1 MEGIIPLHFA
11 GQAGKTEVAKV
22 LLRSGAAESIH
33 IENSNGKTPVQ
44 LAKESGH
51 SDTLKLVSYDYGSYT
66 FPLPLENYF
75 RKLRKCAKGKLTFCD
90 HVKIDWGLNQAD
102 DFTDDVIELT
112 DIKTSLSDDEAL
124 NDVRLSS
131 KGKSGPPTPP
141 RHRRNLPPRP
151 VSQMIMPSSRQGRS
165 QEPTSMSSLLA
176 GLSLQSN
183 DSHHGLA
190 NSPWTRDMSASSNA
204 SPVVMRRKAPVPP
217 RTTGETVPISVR
229 QSVALPSSTNVA
241 TGSTFGHGVKSWQ
254 DETSPSDVTESPPPI
269 PPIRCPSVSRPVR
282 PTGPPSPPKPQ
293 FHDTP
298 TRASPPPDMRT
309 NPDTERRPPPLPPA
323 PKRAIDL
330 KPDFPPVPT
339 HKRSKSDGKVPF
351 GEDIAD
357 MGRPALEKKSSF
369 PLGEGEKDDSK
380 ASRPELPPRP
390 TGLEKPANTG
400 RVSNDVGLTK
410 NAPNKPKSTTLP
422 RPSVTPPPPR
432 RQDSDTTVKVY
443 PPNKDKP
450 LPKVQENSKVGDT
463 PAPEIPSRNY
473 SSQVPVSQ
481 FPRRVQALNDCEAD
495 NDDNDLWRV
504 TSFSSKAKVKTPSGG
519 LESWRE
525 SLGIAAFSRSV
536 LFACSRNNPRTLVSE
551 PISSTFSWTIYEK
564 FGQLP
569 MQITSSN
576 CRSTKL

>member
-1 MEGIIPLHFA
+1 MWQKRYCSVRDGHFTLAHSPVRTSLGIAIGTCNSSRGLGA
-11 GQAGKTEVAKV
+11 GIC
-22 LLRSGAAESIH
+22 RSSRG
-33 IENSNGKTPVQ
+33 
-44 LAKESGH
+44 
-51 SDTLKLVSYDYGSYT
+51 YG
-66 FPLPLENYF
+66 
-75 RKLRKCAKGKLTFCD
+75 
-90 HVKIDWGLNQAD
+90 WGLVAHLWAREEGEGKKHNFSIVSHNRTFLFQAD
-102 DFTDDVIELT
+102 DEADLDAWVSVISNSRT
-112 DIKTSLSDDEAL
+112 QAL
-124 NDVRLSS
+124 EKAFGDSEKNKLRLSIVKQVQRLPGNDTCADCTS
-131 KGKSGPPTPP
+131 KGKVRSPFPSPPP
-141 RHRRNLPPRP
+141 
-151 VSQMIMPSSRQGRS
+151 SQF
-165 QEPTSMSSLLA
+165 
-176 GLSLQSN
+176 
-183 DSHHGLA
+183 
-190 NSPWTRDMSASSNA
+190 ASSPRKPDDYV
-204 SPVVMRRKAPVPP
+204 SDKVLRYLLMRMSLRGAHS
-217 RTTGETVPISVR
+217 GM
-229 QSVALPSSTNVA
+229 ALN
-241 TGSTFGHGVKSWQ
+241 HGKTKQ
-254 DETSPSDVTESPPPI
+254 AHLTSPNHPKPI
-269 PPIRCPSVSRPVR
+269 PPIRWASVSRPVR

-323 PKRAIDL
+323 PKRAVDL

-390 TGLEKPANTG
+390 TGLKKPANTG

-473 SSQVPVSQ
+473 SSQCFVRFQGEQQIESDVINRQAAQPIEGRERDYRDT
-481 FPRRVQALNDCEAD
+481 FPI
-495 NDDNDLWRV
+495 V
-504 TSFSSKAKVKTPSGG
+504 TG
-519 LESWRE
+519 L
-525 SLGIAAFSRSV
+525 
-536 LFACSRNNPRTLVSE
+536 P
-551 PISSTFSWTIYEK
+551 
-564 FGQLP
+564 
-569 MQITSSN
+569 
-576 CRSTKL
+576 

>member
-1 MEGIIPLHFA
+1 
-11 GQAGKTEVAKV
+11 
-22 LLRSGAAESIH
+22 
-33 IENSNGKTPVQ
+33 
-44 LAKESGH
+44 
-51 SDTLKLVSYDYGSYT
+51 
-66 FPLPLENYF
+66 
-75 RKLRKCAKGKLTFCD
+75 
-90 HVKIDWGLNQAD
+90 
-102 DFTDDVIELT
+102 
-112 DIKTSLSDDEAL
+112 
-124 NDVRLSS
+124 
-131 KGKSGPPTPP
+131 
-141 RHRRNLPPRP
+141 
-151 VSQMIMPSSRQGRS
+151 
-165 QEPTSMSSLLA
+165 
-176 GLSLQSN
+176 
-183 DSHHGLA
+183 
-190 NSPWTRDMSASSNA
+190 
-204 SPVVMRRKAPVPP
+204 
-217 RTTGETVPISVR
+217 
-229 QSVALPSSTNVA
+229 
-241 TGSTFGHGVKSWQ
+241 
-254 DETSPSDVTESPPPI
+254 
-269 PPIRCPSVSRPVR
+269 
-282 PTGPPSPPKPQ
+282 
-293 FHDTP
+293 
-298 TRASPPPDMRT
+298 MRT